1 MDNLIKEFPNPCSFF
16 LIDDQIHD
24 RLIPFVPSA
33 LVYQLIAIA
42 HKTTCIVTA
51 GHDLPDSIAGSDG
64 CFLRLPRRL
73 PKADVV
79 HQFITVCFDFLLA
92 LVGTPDFNAMLDEPF
107 QHKRCFTFD
116 SPKSVKHID
125 QQNVKFAVGGFFL
138 QLLDGIA
145 F

>member
-16 LIDDQIHD
+16 LVDDQIHNW
-24 RLIPFVPSA
+24 LIPLVPSA
-33 LVYQLIAIA
+33 LVYQLITIA

-51 GHDLPDSIAGSDG
+51 GYDLADPIAGSYG
-64 CFLRLPRRL
+64 CFLRLPCRL

-79 HQFITVCFDFLLA
+79 HQLIAMCLDFLLTF
-92 LVGTPDFNAMLDEPF
+92 VGTPHFDAMLDEPF
-107 QHKRCFTFD
+107 QHKGCFAFD
-116 SPKSVKHID
+116 SSETVKHID